1 MIKRFCDKCKKEIT
15 NDAEQYGISFL
26 DVDGKTKY
34 VELCSVCH
42 KDLTET
48 NFDWLY
54 NNDSLSYT
62 SI

>member
-15 NDAEQYGISFL
+15 NDNEQYGISFL

-34 VELCSVCH
+34 VALCSVCH
-42 KDLTET
+42 KDLVDT
-48 NFDWLY
+48 NFNWLY
-54 NNDSLSYT
+54 DNDSLSYT